1 MGPEGTSLRDP
12 DGRLPRRLVVFLT
25 PVTDRSGTRS
35 RSEARSAS
43 GGDRARL
50 FPLQP
55 RCVAP
60 EALEV
65 VESSLLGSEDVHHD
79 VDVVEEP
86 PAGVTLAL
94 TSGRADVELLPER
107 ALDLLD
113 HGLDLPGGRRRADHE
128 VVRDHDQLAH
138 VQDDDV
144 LSLLRRGGAGGG
156 GGRVAARR
164 DLPASPFLVP
174 ARHPVKSSPTMI
186 VMSPSPDGTWDT
198 PTRPTPRAR
207 RILRAS
213 ASASSLFAMMRV
225 RS

>member
-1 MGPEGTSLRDP
+1 MGPEEASL
-12 DGRLPRRLVVFLT
+12 
-25 PVTDRSGTRS
+25 S
-35 RSEARSAS
+35 S

-50 FPLQP
+50 FPFQAG
-55 RCVAP
+55 CVAP
-60 EALEV
+60 QPLEV
-65 VESSLLGSEDVHHD
+65 VEGPLLGSEDVHHD
-79 VDVVEEP
+79 VDVVDEP
-86 PAGVTLAL
+86 PAGVPLAL
-94 TSGRADVELLPER
+94 APRRTDVELLPER

-113 HGLDLPGGRRRADHE
+113 HRPDLSGGRRRADHE

-164 DLPASPFLVP
+164 DLPASPFLVR

-198 PTRPTPRAR
+198 PTRPTPRAP
-207 RILRAS
+207 RIRRAS
-213 ASASSLFAMMRV
+213 ARASSLFAMMRV